1 MDKLIDFTCKT
12 IKPKTMNFKH
22 FIGID
27 VSKSTLDFCLISAG
41 KVVLRLQTQN
51 SSKGIEGFVKE
62 SGCALGESLFCME
75 HTGIYNYPLL
85 DYLSEKES
93 SIWLESALRIKQSA
107 GMQRGKND
115 KVDAERIALYAY
127 RNQDSL
133 KLWRPTRPVIKELK
147 TLTALRTRLINA
159 KKQLKSSLQE
169 GKQFLTKSLQKKMK
183 QCCQHSLKGLE
194 KDLTAVNKQLDGL
207 IRSDEELNRL
217 FNLVTSVEG
226 IGAVTAREI
235 LITTNEF
242 KDFTNAK
249 KYACYAGVV
258 PFQYRSGT
266 SIRGKDRVSH
276 LANKTVKTLLH
287 MSALS
292 AINHCE
298 ELKIYYQRKVAEGK
312 NKMSVINA
320 VRNKLV
326 LRIFAVV
333 KNDRKYD
340 KNYDYAL
347 A

>member
-1 MDKLIDFTCKT
+1 M
-12 IKPKTMNFKH
+12 
-22 FIGID
+22 
-27 VSKSTLDFCLISAG
+27 
-41 KVVLRLQTQN
+41 
-51 SSKGIEGFVKE
+51 
-62 SGCALGESLFCME
+62 
-75 HTGIYNYPLL
+75 
-85 DYLSEKES
+85 
-93 SIWLESALRIKQSA
+93 
-107 GMQRGKND
+107 
-115 KVDAERIALYAY
+115 
-127 RNQDSL
+127 
-133 KLWRPTRPVIKELK
+133 
-147 TLTALRTRLINA
+147 RTRLINA

-169 GKQFLTKSLQKKMK
+169 GGEFLDKALQKKMQ
-183 QCCQHSLKGLE
+183 QCCQHSLKALE
-194 KDLTAVNKQLDGL
+194 KDLTQVNKQLDEL

-217 FNLVTSVEG
+217 FHLVTSVEG

-242 KDFTNAK
+242 KDFTDAK

-298 ELKIYYQRKVAEGK
+298 ELRDYYQRKVAQGK

-326 LRIFAVV
+326 LRIFAIVR
-333 KNDRKYD
+333 NNQKYD
-340 KNYDYAL
+340 KNYNYSL

>member
-1 MDKLIDFTCKT
+1 M
-12 IKPKTMNFKH
+12 
-22 FIGID
+22 
-27 VSKSTLDFCLISAG
+27 A
-41 KVVLRLQTQN
+41 R
-51 SSKGIEGFVKE
+51 
-62 SGCALGESLFCME
+62 
-75 HTGIYNYPLL
+75 
-85 DYLSEKES
+85 
-93 SIWLESALRIKQSA
+93 
-107 GMQRGKND
+107 
-115 KVDAERIALYAY
+115 
-127 RNQDSL
+127 
-133 KLWRPTRPVIKELK
+133 
-147 TLTALRTRLINA
+147 
-159 KKQLKSSLQE
+159 
-169 GKQFLTKSLQKKMK
+169 
-183 QCCQHSLKGLE
+183 CCQHSLKALE
-194 KDLTAVNKQLDGL
+194 KDLTQVNKQLDEL

-217 FNLVTSVEG
+217 FHLVTSVEG

-242 KDFTNAK
+242 KDFTDAK

-298 ELKIYYQRKVAEGK
+298 ELRDYYQRKVAQAVPRRDK

-333 KNDRKYD
+333 RNNQKYD
-340 KNYDYAL
+340 KNYNYSL